1 MRTESRLGGWGT
13 LGWGTPRGK
22 WRRTPGGFRGGA
34 RCQVREEKE
43 EKRAIKRERR
53 LAVAGERE
61 RGEQTQVH

>member
-1 MRTESRLGGWGT
+1 MW
-13 LGWGTPRGK
+13 K
-22 WRRTPGGFRGGA
+22 RTPGGFWELPV
-34 RCQVREEKE
+34 QEEKE

>member
-1 MRTESRLGGWGT
+1 MGDTGLGNAGG
-13 LGWGTPRGK
+13 R
-22 WRRTPGGFRGGA
+22 WRRTPGGFRRVA